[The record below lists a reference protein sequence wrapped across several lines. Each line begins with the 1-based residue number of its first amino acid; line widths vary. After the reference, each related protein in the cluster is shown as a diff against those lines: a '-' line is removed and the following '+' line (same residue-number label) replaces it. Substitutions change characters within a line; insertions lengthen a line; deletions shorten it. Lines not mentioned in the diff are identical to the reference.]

1 MGSGGQWIPNAYSA
15 RTSNFTRLDPNR
27 SDAAMMIRSHG
38 PGSRGRRCPKQVRLL
53 VPVHHRL
60 RLLTF
65 PMRAGI
71 GDAVPVR
78 HETVED
84 AGALSRASL
93 AGGTALL
100 NSLPVT
106 RSCMAANEA

>member
-1 MGSGGQWIPNAYSA
+1 
-15 RTSNFTRLDPNR
+15 
-27 SDAAMMIRSHG
+27 
-38 PGSRGRRCPKQVRLL
+38 
-53 VPVHHRL
+53 
-60 RLLTF
+60 
-65 PMRAGI
+65 MRAGI